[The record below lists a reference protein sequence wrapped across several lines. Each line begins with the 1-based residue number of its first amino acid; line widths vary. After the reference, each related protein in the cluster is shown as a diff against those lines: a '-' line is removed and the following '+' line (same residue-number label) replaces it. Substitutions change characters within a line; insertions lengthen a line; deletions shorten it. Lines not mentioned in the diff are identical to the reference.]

1 MLVRAK
7 LFHALAGISDGS
19 WCSVSCMDCRGC
31 SAPEFY
37 QYNDKGISA
46 MPIDITITPLNR
58 VGGQEQASLPG
69 LMAAVPPRKAAR
81 GRDQDRLIVYLQ
93 LAGKAVLS
101 SGDVVQA
108 ASRAAVAFYATPGT
122 ITSALRSAAEAVNHQ
137 LHSRNLA
144 SPGQGKFAV
153 GMLALVAIRESHLTL
168 LLSGPMKAFV
178 LGAAGARQ
186 IADSLSGRGLGL
198 GGSTP
203 HYFAQLSLQVNDLIL
218 LGSSLPSAWQSALRD
233 PSPSSLDA
241 ARRRLMVLTA
251 EDVGA
256 VLMQATEGD
265 GALHL
270 RRVAPGDHNAAGMR
284 AAPAAP
290 DREFSHRNVPDPE
303 RPALGYSRTPL
314 EVQGEP
320 PVDEETAPSAYSIL
334 RVGQRTCQRTSTR
347 TWIKPRFRL
356 C

>member
-1 MLVRAK
+1 
-7 LFHALAGISDGS
+7 
-19 WCSVSCMDCRGC
+19 
-31 SAPEFY
+31 
-37 QYNDKGISA
+37 

-203 HYFAQLSLQVNDLIL
+203 HYFAQLSLQVNELITQATNRPL
-218 LGSSLPSAWQSALRD
+218 D
-233 PSPSSLDA
+233 PLVSVSIHLHKQKMGRSPSLIFCASI
-241 ARRRLMVLTA
+241 
-251 EDVGA
+251 A
-256 VLMQATEGD
+256 V
-265 GALHL
+265 
-270 RRVAPGDHNAAGMR
+270 RV
-284 AAPAAP
+284 
-290 DREFSHRNVPDPE
+290 
-303 RPALGYSRTPL
+303 
-314 EVQGEP
+314 
-320 PVDEETAPSAYSIL
+320 
-334 RVGQRTCQRTSTR
+334 
-347 TWIKPRFRL
+347 
-356 C
+356 